1 MAFMQR
7 MSTASVRNFNAIL
20 NRTPVGSSIAPKRSD
35 TPHLTLV
42 KTALRAAGPQSIPS
56 PQVQN
61 RVDAGLQFSF
71 PKQARQKAVEL
82 QRRQQALLGRLN
94 SSLPSQAQLL
104 ALSILPPEAF
114 QDDIGRFL
122 MLACNFFAC
131 SPENTMVTPATAE
144 AAEFLGLPF
153 IEQQIPDQFIS
164 NTLSKLQWLRETVIV
179 EHRRTSIALQQGDL
193 SQLLK
198 SNERQLAYRQNLTS
212 ITQDLA
218 LARCNKAMWEDHER
232 HFRAEIQS
240 V

>member
-7 MSTASVRNFNAIL
+7 ISTASVRNLNAVL
-20 NRTPVGSSIAPKRSD
+20 NLAQVGTFTTPKRSD

-42 KTALRAAGPQSIPS
+42 KSALRAAGPQSVSS

-61 RVDAGLQFSF
+61 RVDAGLQFGF

-94 SSLPSQAQLL
+94 SSLTSQAHLQ
-104 ALSILPPEAF
+104 AVSILPPEAF
-114 QDDIGRFL
+114 QNDLGRFL

-131 SPENTMVTPATAE
+131 SPENTVVTPATAE

-153 IEQQIPDQFIS
+153 IESQIHGQLIS

-198 SNERQLAYRQNLTS
+198 SNERQIAYRQNLS
-212 ITQDLA
+212 AIAQDLA
-218 LARCNKAMWEDHER
+218 IARCSKATWEDHER

-240 V
+240 A

>member
-1 MAFMQR
+1 MQR

-20 NRTPVGSSIAPKRSD
+20 NRAQVGIFTAPKRID

-42 KTALRAAGPQSIPS
+42 KTALRAAGPQSISS
-56 PQVQN
+56 PQGQN

-94 SSLPSQAQLL
+94 SSLPSQTQLL

-114 QDDIGRFL
+114 QNDIGRFL

-131 SPENTMVTPATAE
+131 SPENTLVTPATAE

-153 IEQQIPDQFIS
+153 IEPQIPDQFIS

-198 SNERQLAYRQNLTS
+198 SNERQLAYRQNLTA
-212 ITQDLA
+212 IAQDLA
-218 LARCNKAMWEDHER
+218 LARCSKATWEDHER

>member
-1 MAFMQR
+1 MAFMQKI
-7 MSTASVRNFNAIL
+7 STASVRNFGAIL
-20 NRTPVGSSIAPKRSD
+20 NRAQAGTVAPAKRVD
-35 TPHLTLV
+35 TPHLALV
-42 KTALRAAGPQSIPS
+42 KTALRTAANESTQAPQFQQKI
-56 PQVQN
+56 N
-61 RVDAGLQFSF
+61 DGLQLGF

-94 SSLPSQAQLL
+94 SSLPSQARLQ

-114 QDDIGRFL
+114 QNDIGRFL

-131 SPENTMVTPATAE
+131 SPENTVVTPATAE

-153 IEQQIPDQFIS
+153 IDPQIPDQLIS

-198 SNERQLAYRQNLTS
+198 SNERQLAYRQDLTA
-212 ITQDLA
+212 IVQDMA
-218 LARCNKAMWEDHER
+218 IARCSKATWEDHER
-232 HFRAEIQS
+232 HFRTEIQS

>member
-1 MAFMQR
+1 MQR

-20 NRTPVGSSIAPKRSD
+20 NRAQVGIFTAPKRSD

-114 QDDIGRFL
+114 QNDIGRFL

-131 SPENTMVTPATAE
+131 SPENTLVTPATAE

-153 IEQQIPDQFIS
+153 IEPQIPDQFIS
-164 NTLSKLQWLRETVIV
+164 NTLSKLQWLRETVIL

-212 ITQDLA
+212 IAQDLA
-218 LARCNKAMWEDHER
+218 IARCSKATWEDHER

>member
-1 MAFMQR
+1 MQR

-20 NRTPVGSSIAPKRSD
+20 NRAQVGIFTAPKRSD

-42 KTALRAAGPQSIPS
+42 KTALRAASQQSISS

-61 RVDAGLQFSF
+61 RVDAGIQFSF

-94 SSLPSQAQLL
+94 SSLPSKAQLL
-104 ALSILPPEAF
+104 AVSILPPEAF
-114 QDDIGRFL
+114 QNDIGRFL

-131 SPENTMVTPATAE
+131 SPENTLVTPATAE
-144 AAEFLGLPF
+144 AADFLGLPF
-153 IEQQIPDQFIS
+153 IEPQIPDQFIS

-212 ITQDLA
+212 IAQDLA
-218 LARCNKAMWEDHER
+218 IARCSKATWEDHER
-232 HFRAEIQS
+232 HFRAEIQG